1 MCTVAREMARFQPFL
16 IGGILV
22 VAIFFLRIAKEVFIP
37 VALAM
42 LLTFVLAPVVRLL
55 ARWRLPHVAA
65 VALTVV
71 LAFSAIGGVTYLLA
85 SQVTTLAGD
94 LPKYEDTIK
103 RKIREIRRAGRGGSI
118 DKAQSTVKE
127 VIGEL
132 QKEDDP
138 KARKPAP
145 VVVERETPGG
155 IAGLREALGDVA
167 AGLATAGLVVVLVIF
182 MLLERQRLLDRLI
195 RLGGYRWTSRTT
207 RILTEAG
214 ERISRYLLMQT
225 TINAAFG
232 LAIGV
237 GLFFIG
243 VPYVLLF
250 AVLAAVLRFIPYVG
264 AWIAASLPLVM
275 ALAVFD
281 DWRQP
286 LAVLGVFAG
295 VELLIYLVIEPFL
308 IGHSAGVSP
317 LALLIT
323 LAFWTWL
330 WGPIGLV
337 LGTPLTVCL
346 VALGKH
352 VPGMEFI
359 VVMFGDEPVVRP
371 DVALYQRLLKGD
383 EDEAQRVLEEY
394 AKTHEADAVYD
405 EVILPALCRMRTD
418 AARGAV
424 TREEAAAVIRAM
436 HEMLDGFD
444 HTALPAAVARD
455 TGVPV
460 APAPGLRVLGCAA
473 RDEVDETALRILA
486 GRLGVD
492 GVAVDVVSS
501 SLLAAEV
508 VERAAAGDPGVIVVT
523 AVAPGGLSQA
533 RYLIKRLRARYPE
546 LPVVAVRW
554 GPPDGRE
561 DARAQLTA
569 AGASEFAATLRE
581 ARERVLQYRQVRT
594 EPAPSQAA

>member
-1 MCTVAREMARFQPFL
+1 MADGRSDPLRRFQPFL
-16 IGGILV
+16 VGAGLAIAIL
-22 VAIFFLRIAKEVFIP
+22 FLAIAKEIFIP
-37 VALAM
+37 IALAM
-42 LLTFVLAPVVRLL
+42 LLTFVLAPVVRLVE
-55 ARWRLPHVAA
+55 RRHVPHAAA

-71 LAFSAIGGVTYLLA
+71 LAFSVIGGVGYVLA

-94 LPKYEDTIK
+94 LPKYEETIK

-118 DKAQSTVKE
+118 EKAQSTVKE

-132 QKEDDP
+132 QKDPDP

-145 VVVERETPGG
+145 VVIERDAPTG
-155 IAGLREALGDVA
+155 IAGLRKTLGGL
-167 AGLATAGLVVVLVIF
+167 AGVLATAGLVVVLVIF

-207 RILTEAG
+207 KILTEAG
-214 ERISRYLLMQT
+214 ERISGYLLMQT
-225 TINAAFG
+225 LINAAFG
-232 LAIGV
+232 LAIAA

-243 VPYVLLF
+243 VPYAVLF
-250 AVLAAVLRFIPYVG
+250 GVLAAVLRFIPYVG

-281 DWRQP
+281 GWREP
-286 LAVLGVFAG
+286 LAVLAVFAG
-295 VELLIYLVIEPFL
+295 VELVIYLVIEPFL
-308 IGHSAGVSP
+308 IGHSTGVSP

-359 VVMFGDEPVVRP
+359 VVLFGDEPVVTP

-383 EDEAQRVLEEY
+383 EDEAQHVLEEY
-394 AKTHEADAVYD
+394 VKTHEADTVFD
-405 EVILPALCRMRTD
+405 DVLLPALCRMRAD
-418 AARGAV
+418 ATRGAI
-424 TREEAAAVIRAM
+424 TPEEAAAITRSM
-436 HEMLDGFD
+436 QQSLDDFD
-444 HTALPAAVARD
+444 FAALPAAE
-455 TGVPV
+455 TPG
-460 APAPGLRVLGCAA
+460 PGLRVLGGAA
-473 RDEVDETALRILA
+473 RDEVDEAALRILA
-486 GRLGVD
+486 GRLAVD
-492 GVAVDVVSS
+492 GADVDTVPS

-508 VERAAAGDPGVIVVT
+508 VARVAVFEPGVTLVAT
-523 AVAPGGLSQA
+523 VAPGGLSQA

-546 LPVVAVRW
+546 LPIVAVRL
-554 GPPDGRE
+554 GPPEGRE
-561 DARAQLTA
+561 EARAQLAA
-569 AGASEFAATLRE
+569 AGANEFAATLRE
-581 ARERVLQYRQVRT
+581 ARERVLQYRQLRT